1 MNPMTDEE
9 KDMLV
14 RALPSGQ
21 IYKLYADQIGY
32 FVRSGTFD
40 YIDDRDPRLQERG
53 VEMLDALMQR
63 GSVRHEAKQL
73 YKLTSSG
80 FEQATTYASS

>member
-1 MNPMTDEE
+1 MTDKE

-21 IYKLYADQIGY
+21 IRKLHADQIGY

-40 YIDDRDPRLQERG
+40 YFDERDPRLQERG
-53 VEMLDALMQR
+53 LELLDALVQR
-63 GSVRHEAKQL
+63 ASVRHEGEQL
-73 YKLTSSG
+73 YKLTSRG
-80 FEQATTYASS
+80 FEQATTYANA